1 MIVPLTIAASSP
13 FSGDHRALPVSMPP
27 FCRRWTVSCPWLCM
41 PGLPRRKL
49 LVMIAF
55 STSLSARSFP
65 PTPAHPGQYIHKS
78 IRWWVTR
85 TDTCQSGLPVSLCIF
100 VESSSKLHWHGEAW
114 PFSWFTKRAVS
125 VFQILQTGC
134 TDLVQETM
142 TVRRTTVSATVAG
155 VSARRDTTTP
165 SAARPVWPVSCL
177 PTLLWRVFVFHPV
190 LHLLVLS
197 PCRSVTYTSVTL
209 VSVVALSFCIIHF
222 CYTC

>member
-1 MIVPLTIAASSP
+1 MDGVMSLALYARSSETQASCNDCFLHQSVCSVIP
-13 FSGDHRALPVSMPP
+13 SHS
-27 FCRRWTVSCPWLCM
+27 
-41 PGLPRRKL
+41 
-49 LVMIAF
+49 
-55 STSLSARSFP
+55 STSRAV
-65 PTPAHPGQYIHKS
+65 HPQEYSMVGDENWHMPV
-78 IRWWVTR
+78 WAP
-85 TDTCQSGLPVSLCIF
+85 LPLWTF

-114 PFSWFTKRAVS
+114 PFSRFTKQAVS

-209 VSVVALSFCIIHF
+209 VSVTTESTNKAVN
-222 CYTC
+222 

>member
-1 MIVPLTIAASSP
+1 MVPLTMAASSP

-27 FCRRWTVSCPWLCM
+27 FCRRWTVSCPWLCI

-85 TDTCQSGLPVSLCIF
+85 TDTCQSGLHFHFELLLKAHRSYIGMGKHDPFPGLQSKLSLSFRSFRLAVQTLCRKRWLCGEQLWVLQRQVSLHAGILLLRQQQDLCGLW
-100 VESSSKLHWHGEAW
+100 VVYLHFCGVYLC
-114 PFSWFTKRAVS
+114 FT
-125 VFQILQTGC
+125 
-134 TDLVQETM
+134 
-142 TVRRTTVSATVAG
+142 
-155 VSARRDTTTP
+155 
-165 SAARPVWPVSCL
+165 
-177 PTLLWRVFVFHPV
+177 
-190 LHLLVLS
+190 
-197 PCRSVTYTSVTL
+197 
-209 VSVVALSFCIIHF
+209 LSFCHWHTL